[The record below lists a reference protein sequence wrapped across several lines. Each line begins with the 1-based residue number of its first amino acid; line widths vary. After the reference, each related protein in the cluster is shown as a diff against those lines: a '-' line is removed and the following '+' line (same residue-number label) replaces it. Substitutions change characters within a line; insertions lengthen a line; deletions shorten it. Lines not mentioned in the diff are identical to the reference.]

1 MTELL
6 VQLLIWLILIK
17 KRLII
22 MIYEETKVYG
32 IIIILI
38 LDYKKK
44 LDTIIL

>member
-1 MTELL
+1 MTQLL

-32 IIIILI
+32 IIAILI
-38 LDYKKK
+38 LDYKY
-44 LDTIIL
+44 